1 MADAGAEEL
10 NCGSGNNFNGSTGLR
25 IGGVFIIL
33 AVRQIGEILAN
44 FRTLRTDFMRF
55 RPPLLALS
63 SL

>member
-33 AVRQIGEILAN
+33 AVRQIGDNPRQLQ
-44 FRTLRTDFMRF
+44 DFEN
-55 RPPLLALS
+55 
-63 SL
+63 